1 MSTYT
6 VVARDFNSPLVRNE
20 IWVHLAYLWPELA
33 NVPQPTVGI
42 EARGNVMSYF
52 LDLETWKAS
61 KMALQKQIEAD
72 SSALK
77 DLMDRSEEYGKEMN
91 AFTQTVWSS
100 DLSTWSADALMAA
113 YQQFANFQSRQY
125 GIGALL
131 PLMDIGGVS
140 YLESFLR
147 DFLAKHLS
155 ADEAAKAFDVFTTP
169 TKNSFSLDQEEDLL
183 RLAQKVMANPAVRD
197 ELLAAHAA
205 KHGWVYYVYQ
215 GPVFTERQ
223 FGEFL
228 DEVLGKGID
237 PEKEL
242 AKRAQDRADFL
253 VEKERLIS
261 VMQPTEKEKGLLMLV
276 SEFVWSKPRR
286 KDYQSKSYFHMEAF
300 FREWA
305 RRTGTTLRHA
315 RAATQ
320 EQIREGLLN
329 NAFDQATLEKQFKH
343 HVVLTGAAGVEILF
357 GEQAEVFS
365 QQIVRD
371 EEGAGN
377 TNELIG
383 ATAFPGLVRGIVKI
397 VNTPEEIGKMEQGNI
412 LVAIAT
418 TPSCVPAMKKAAAI
432 VSDEGGL
439 TCHAAIVSRE
449 LRVPCVVG
457 TKIATQVLK
466 DGDEVEV
473 DATKGIVRKL
483 S

>member
-1 MSTYT
+1 MPTYS

-20 IWVHLAYLWPELA
+20 IWTHLAYLWPELA
-33 NVPQPTVGI
+33 NVPQPFVGI
-42 EARGNVMSYF
+42 EARGNTMSYF
-52 LDLETWKAS
+52 LDLDTWKAS
-61 KMALQKQIEAD
+61 KAALQKQIEAD

-77 DLMDRSEEYGKEMN
+77 SLMDRSEEYGKEMN
-91 AFTQTVWSS
+91 AFTETVWSG
-100 DLSTWSADALMAA
+100 DLSTWSADQLIDA
-113 YQQFANFQSRQY
+113 YQKFAKLQSRQY

-131 PLMDIGGVS
+131 PLMDIGGLS

-147 DFLAKHLS
+147 DFLAKHLPEE
-155 ADEAAKAFDVFTTP
+155 EAAKAFSVFTTP

-183 RLAQKVMANPAVRD
+183 RLAQGVIANPAARD
-197 ELLAAHAA
+197 ELLAVHTA

-215 GPVFTERQ
+215 GPAFTERQ

-228 DEVLGKGID
+228 DEVLNKGID

-242 AKRAQDRADFL
+242 AKRAQDRADL
-253 VEKERLIS
+253 LAEKERLIS
-261 VMQPTEKEKGLLMLV
+261 LMQPTEKEKGLLMLV

-320 EQIREGLLN
+320 GQIREGLLN
-329 NAFDQATLEKQFKH
+329 NAFDQATLEKQFRH
-343 HVVLTGAAGVEILF
+343 HIVFTGTNGVEVLF
-357 GEQAEVFS
+357 DDEAEVFS
-365 QQIVRD
+365 KQIVRD
-371 EEGAGN
+371 EEGAGD
-377 TNELIG
+377 TKELIG
-383 ATAFPGLVRGIVKI
+383 ATAFPGKVRGTVKI
-397 VNTPEEIGKMEQGNI
+397 VNTPEDIGKMNQGDI

-418 TPSCVPAMKKAAAI
+418 TPSCVPAMKKAGAI

-457 TKIATQVLK
+457 TKFATQVLK

-473 DATKGIVRKL
+473 DAEKGIVRRL
-483 S
+483 